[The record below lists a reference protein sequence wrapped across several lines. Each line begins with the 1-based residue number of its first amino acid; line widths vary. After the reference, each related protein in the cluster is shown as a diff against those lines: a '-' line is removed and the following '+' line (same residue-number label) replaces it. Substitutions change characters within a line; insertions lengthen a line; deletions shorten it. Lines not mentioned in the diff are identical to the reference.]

1 MSFYYKKQK
10 ESNIMNDFRKYAI
23 ESVSGTKVDDYFRKL
38 NKKNMTTHLL
48 ESNGLSVDIFSKLLD
63 DRIIF
68 LSDEIDSDVCNIIK
82 AQLLYL
88 ESESDEDIKI
98 YIDSPG
104 GSVYSGLGLLDVMD
118 YVTPDIITINTGLAA
133 SMGAVILCSGTKGK
147 RKALKRSRTM
157 IHQPLGYGGYVQQA
171 SDMEIEAKE
180 INSLK
185 KELYEIISDRS
196 GQSFDR
202 VSKDSD
208 RDYWMTAIDAKK
220 YGMIDEIITKR
231 K

>member
-1 MSFYYKKQK
+1 
-10 ESNIMNDFRKYAI
+10 MNDFRRYAI
-23 ESVSGTKVDDYFRKL
+23 QSVGGTKIDDYFRKL
-38 NKKNMTTHLL
+38 QKKNYTTQLI

-63 DRIIF
+63 ERVIF
-68 LSDEIDSDVCNIIK
+68 LSDEIDSDVCAIVK

-88 ESESDEDIKI
+88 ESESDDDIKI

-118 YVTPDIITINTGLAA
+118 YVSPDIVTINTGLAA
-133 SMGAVILCSGTKGK
+133 SMGAVILCAGTKGK

-157 IHQPLGYGGYVQQA
+157 IHQPLGFGGWMQQA

-185 KELYEIISDRS
+185 KELYEIISERT
-196 GQSFDR
+196 GQPYDR
-202 VSKDSD
+202 VSKDGD
-208 RDYWMTAIDAKK
+208 RDYWMTATDAKK
-220 YGMIDEIITKR
+220 YGMIDEIIQNNK

>member
-1 MSFYYKKQK
+1 
-10 ESNIMNDFRKYAI
+10 MNDFRKYAI

-118 YVTPDIITINTGLAA
+118 YVTPDIVTINTGLAA
-133 SMGAVILCSGTKGK
+133 SMGAVILCSGAKGK

-185 KELYEIISDRS
+185 RELYEIISDRS
-196 GQSFDR
+196 GQSYDR
-202 VSKDSD
+202 VSKDGD
-208 RDYWMTAIDAKK
+208 RDYWMTAADAKK
-220 YGMIDEIITKR
+220 YGMIDDIVIKR

>member
-1 MSFYYKKQK
+1 MSKDFNKYLLSQSITSTSQDAYFKKLQ
-10 ESNIMNDFRKYAI
+10 
-23 ESVSGTKVDDYFRKL
+23 KL
-38 NKKNMTTHLL
+38 NSTPLLL
-48 ESNGLSVDIFSKLLD
+48 ESNGMSVDIFSKLLE

-68 LSDEIDSDVCNIIK
+68 LSTEIDDYVCNIIK

-88 ESESDEDIKI
+88 EMESDEDIEI

-118 YVTPDIITINTGLAA
+118 YVKPDIVTMNTGLAA
-133 SMGAVILCSGTKGK
+133 SMAAVVLCSGKKGK
-147 RKALKRSRTM
+147 RKSLKRSRTM
-157 IHQPLGYGGYVQQA
+157 IHQPLSYAGYAQA
-171 SDMEIEAKE
+171 SDLEIEAKE

-185 KELYEIISDRS
+185 KELYEIISDRT
-196 GQSFDR
+196 GQTYEK
-202 VSKDSD
+202 VHKDSD
-208 RDYWMTAIDAKK
+208 RDYWMTAYDAKK

>member
-1 MSFYYKKQK
+1 MSK
-10 ESNIMNDFRKYAI
+10 NDFRNYALKHRGI
-23 ESVSGTKVDDYFRKL
+23 SSTYFDSYTKKL
-38 NKKNMTTHLL
+38 NTTQHILDDAS
-48 ESNGLSVDIFSKLLD
+48 EGIMIDIYSKLID

-68 LSDEIDSDVCNIIK
+68 LATEMESDICNIIK

-88 ESESDEDIKI
+88 EQKDSEKDIKI
-98 YIDSPG
+98 YIDCPG
-104 GSVYSGLGLLDVMD
+104 GSVYSGLGLLDTME
-118 YVTPDIITINTGLAA
+118 YIKPDIMTINTGLAA
-133 SMGAVILCSGTKGK
+133 SMAAVILCSGTNGK

-157 IHQPLGYGGYVQQA
+157 IHQPLGFGGYVQQA

-196 GQSFDR
+196 KQPYEK
-202 VSKDSD
+202 VHKDGD
-208 RDYWMTAIDAKK
+208 RDYWMTAEEALK
-220 YGMIDEIITKR
+220 YGMIDEIIKR

>member
-1 MSFYYKKQK
+1 
-10 ESNIMNDFRKYAI
+10 MNKRFNKFLLSQSISSAFQN
-23 ESVSGTKVDDYFRKL
+23 DYFKKIQ
-38 NKKNMTTHLL
+38 KKNSTAHLL
-48 ESNGLSVDIFSKLLD
+48 ENNGLPVDIFSKLLD

-68 LSDEIDSDVCNIIK
+68 LSEEIDSDVCNIIK

-88 ESESDEDIKI
+88 DSESDDDISI

-104 GSVYSGLGLLDVMD
+104 GSVYSGMGLLDVMD
-118 YVTPDIITINTGLAA
+118 FVNCDISTVNTGLAA

-157 IHQPLGYGGYVQQA
+157 IHQPLTYGGWMQQA
-171 SDMEIEAKE
+171 SDVEIEAKE
-180 INSLK
+180 MNTLK
-185 KELYEIISDRS
+185 KELYEIISERT
-196 GQSFDR
+196 GQTYDR
-202 VSKDSD
+202 VYKDGD
-208 RDYWMTAIDAKK
+208 RDYWMSSNDAKK

>member
-1 MSFYYKKQK
+1 
-10 ESNIMNDFRKYAI
+10 MNDFRKYAI
-23 ESVSGTKVDDYFRKL
+23 QSIGGSKFDDYFRKV
-38 NKKNMTTHLL
+38 NKKNMTTHMI
-48 ESNGLSVDIFSKLLD
+48 ESNGLSVDVFSKLLD

-118 YVTPDIITINTGLAA
+118 FVTPDIVTINTGLAA
-133 SMGAVILCSGTKGK
+133 SMGAVILCSGAKGK
-147 RKALKRSRTM
+147 RRALKRSRTM
-157 IHQPLGYGGYVQQA
+157 IHQPMSYGGYVQQA

-196 GQSFDR
+196 GQSYDR
-202 VSKDSD
+202 VSKDGD

-220 YGMIDEIITKR
+220 YGMIDEIVAKR